1 MRNDIV
7 IIGGGLAGSEAAWQS
22 ANRGA
27 KVTLYE
33 MRPKEMTQAHKTGGL
48 AELVCSN
55 SLGSAD
61 LLNAPGILKE
71 EMRRLDSLIIRVAD
85 EVRVPA
91 GSALAVDREKFS
103 FKITQA
109 LEGHPNI
116 RILHEEMTEIPTD
129 CLCILATGP
138 LTSDK
143 LSQAIAQ
150 LTRSLRLWMPI
161 PSTWMSYFSRPV
173 TIRGGMII
181 STVPWTSRPTTHS
194 MMRCSR
200 RRKSNQKNLKGRPIL
215 KVVSPSK

>member
-1 MRNDIV
+1 MRDDIV
-7 IIGGGLAGSEAAWQS
+7 IIGGGLAGSEAAWQA

-61 LLNAPGILKE
+61 PLNAPGILKE
-71 EMRRLDSLIIRVAD
+71 EMRRLNSLIIRVAD

-91 GSALAVDREKFS
+91 GSALAVDREQFS
-103 FKITQA
+103 LKITQA

-116 RILHEEMTEIPTD
+116 RILREEITEIPTD
-129 CLCILATGP
+129 CLCIVATGP

-150 LTRSLRLWMPI
+150 LTHTNTFVFL
-161 PSTWMSYFSRPV
+161 
-173 TIRGGMII
+173 
-181 STVPWTSRPTTHS
+181 
-194 MMRCSR
+194 
-200 RRKSNQKNLKGRPIL
+200 
-215 KVVSPSK
+215 